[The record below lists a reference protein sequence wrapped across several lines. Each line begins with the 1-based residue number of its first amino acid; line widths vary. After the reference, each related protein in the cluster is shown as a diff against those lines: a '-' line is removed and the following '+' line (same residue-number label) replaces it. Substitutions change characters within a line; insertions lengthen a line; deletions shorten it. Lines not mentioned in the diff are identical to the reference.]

1 LKELRS
7 DYLFIRPG
15 VLRFE
20 YSGCEETDC
29 LFSHFIIVHQK
40 GVRSMHDTVLFH
52 ALNLRALNS
61 CLAVIRPLY
70 HHAVDPVDGPV
81 SGKNAF
87 LLSA

>member
-1 LKELRS
+1 MRS

-29 LFSHFIIVHQK
+29 LFNHFIIVHQK

-52 ALNLRALNS
+52 ALNLRALN
-61 CLAVIRPLY
+61 
-70 HHAVDPVDGPV
+70 
-81 SGKNAF
+81 
-87 LLSA
+87 